1 MAALDLEDQLQESIS
16 QFINR
21 PYDFV
26 IFSYPWQEPG
36 PLENESGPDEWQEK
50 VLKDLQS
57 ALETGIVNNQ
67 DIDKH
72 IESAIQ
78 IAVRSGHG
86 VGKSCLIS
94 WLIDWFM
101 STRPNPQIVC
111 TANTKEQLETKTWR
125 EKAKWHK
132 LLINKHWF
140 KISATKYVCLAEPDT
155 WFAKALPWSKD
166 RPEAFAGTHEE
177 NVLMIMDEASAID
190 DIIWEVVEG
199 AMTDINGT
207 RIWIAFGNPTRN
219 TGRFSQ
225 CFKKLRKYWLTYEVD
240 ARTSNRT
247 DKKKHAQWAEQY
259 GEDSDFFRVRVK
271 GQEPRTGV
279 KQYIGDEL
287 VEKALGKQIHISNYY
302 NRPKI
307 LGVDI
312 ARFGDDRTVF
322 IKRQGLAMYGMQKF
336 RGLKTQ
342 DTAGRIADIIRQ
354 WEPDMVFLDMGNI
367 GASVYDILEGWG
379 FKDVITG
386 IWFQN
391 TATDKATY
399 FNIRVEMIG
408 KLKEWLENG
417 GCLPEDTELR
427 DDFTGPEIGF
437 SNKEQFQLEG
447 AKDMKARGLDSPDC
461 LFAAGLTF
469 AYPVMGKANY
479 DQIGKQ
485 AVTEYNM
492 FSERDRQPK
501 TVDMNYDQF
510 NRRNG

>member
-1 MAALDLEDQLQESIS
+1 MAAINVEAQLQDDVAR
-16 QFINR
+16 FINK
-21 PYDFV
+21 PYSFV
-26 IFSYPWQEPG
+26 MYIYPWGEPG
-36 PLENESGPDEWQEK
+36 ILENEEGPDVWQTQ
-50 VLKDLQS
+50 VLKDLET
-57 ALETGIVNNQ
+57 ALTTGQVNNQ
-67 DIDKH
+67 NTLKLVQ
-72 IESAIQ
+72 SAIQ

-86 VGKSCLIS
+86 VGKSCFIS
-94 WLIDWFM
+94 WIIDWFM

-132 LLINKHWF
+132 LLLNKHWF
-140 KISATKYVCLAEPDT
+140 QWSATKYVCLAEPET

-240 ARTSNRT
+240 SRTSNRT
-247 DKKKHAQWAEQY
+247 DKAKIAQWEEQY

-279 KQYIGDEL
+279 KQFIGSEL
-287 VEKALGKQIHISNYY
+287 VEGALGKQIHISQYY
-302 NRPKI
+302 KRPKI

-322 IKRQGLAMYGMQKF
+322 IKRQGLAMYGLQKF
-336 RGLKTQ
+336 RGLRTQ
-342 DTAGRIADIIRQ
+342 DTAGRIATIIRA

-367 GASVYDILEGWG
+367 GASVYDILVGWNFG
-379 FKDVITG
+379 DVVTG
-386 IWFQN
+386 VWFGVP
-391 TATDKATY
+391 ATDKETY
-399 FNIRVEMIG
+399 FNKRMEMVG
-408 KLKEWLENG
+408 NLKSWLELG
-417 GCLPEDTELR
+417 GCLPDDNELR
-427 DDFTGPEIGF
+427 DDITGPEFGF
-437 SNKEQFQLEG
+437 SNKEQFQLES
-447 AKDMKARGLDSPDC
+447 AKDLKARGEDSPDC

-469 AYPVMGKANY
+469 AYPVAEKADY
-479 DQIGKQ
+479 EQISKQ
-485 AVTEYNM
+485 SMTEYNM
-492 FSERDRQPK
+492 FSERERQPK
-501 TVDMNYDQF
+501 TVKTNYEMF
-510 NRRNG
+510 T